1 MVLLRD
7 RRKRNSTMQA
17 LDFLNNVNSNRRN
30 SEPRPATR
38 PSPNKRRRTRRATD
52 IFDIPLSPERDM
64 RDAENGNGTADNTV
78 EPLTPR
84 RSTRL
89 KELHNNT
96 PKSQPR
102 WPLRSNSDAREGIP
116 DNEDGED
123 RDNSYISQNRSFSSD
138 SHPEDR
144 YSPGSPLSFVDEE
157 NENEGE
163 DESFVSPSFI
173 FIPRNMSSGLRSN
186 RASNANT
193 LRINGS
199 TRKIA
204 RERSR
209 ERSEVQMSEALPASK
224 ERESSA
230 SDHSPSNQ
238 DRSIR
243 SSIGHETP
251 KRRADENLHASPPS
265 RQRRSESSRSR
276 FYLTSSRRHAN
287 LIQHAN
293 TPTISRVR
301 DEHEARS
308 PRLFSRPPER
318 ERSGSAVPRPSRSM
332 NGDDDE
338 DAEGVRTHT
347 LPQPQ
352 SGHMHEHTRSASTQT
367 GSPVHED
374 SKRKQAQSNQNQ
386 MQSTRAN
393 SGSRYSLRERRTAEK
408 SIRSSAAAERYS
420 LRERHTAEISIRSP
434 SAAEEESNGEAH
446 LPSSPRPG
454 RNADADIM
462 NGEENEVTGNTE
474 TNHQSEGAD
483 VVHITVRNE
492 ESIDLTVNEA
502 YEEDVVAWFENN
514 LDVEKET
521 WIALIRRT
529 RMMAA
534 TADPYMA
541 KNFKGIK
548 SLTSELHHLCQSLP
562 EDPPLSLLDE
572 GRNLVDGISG
582 EASGILRKAWH
593 LATGRHTSLA
603 RKAKARYLVDE
614 FEAHVLPDLVG
625 LAVSYFKISYTN
637 SRLVAIRHPHLL
649 HLLNVILQLCDQIF
663 NLVKEEYVRS
673 KAASGR
679 IRGPLRLIIKAL
691 ERGDFERSM
700 QRRVDFDDSSDSVC
714 EVESG
719 RRWTDDEGIALTEG
733 LRMYQGPDRY
743 VQIVR
748 HFGDHLRGR
757 TLEELQAKAQEIRS
771 SNAPKIQDQ
780 LQTEEGLQTWQWLLS
795 I

>member
-17 LDFLNNVNSNRRN
+17 LEFLNNVNSNRRN
-30 SEPRPATR
+30 SEPQPATR
-38 PSPNKRRRTRRATD
+38 PWPNKRRRTRRATD

-64 RDAENGNGTADNTV
+64 RHAENGNGTADNTV

-96 PKSQPR
+96 PKSQSR
-102 WPLRSNSDAREGIP
+102 RSLRSNSDAREGIP

-123 RDNSYISQNRSFSSD
+123 RENGHISQNRSFSSV

-144 YSPGSPLSFVDEE
+144 YSPGSSSFVDEE

-163 DESFVSPSFI
+163 DESFVSPSFL
-173 FIPRNMSSGLRSN
+173 FIPRNISSGLRSN

-204 RERSR
+204 RERS
-209 ERSEVQMSEALPASK
+209 EVQMSEALPASK
-224 ERESSA
+224 GQESSA

-243 SSIGHETP
+243 SSIVHETP

-265 RQRRSESSRSR
+265 RQHRSESSRPS
-276 FYLTSSRRHAN
+276 FHQASSRR
-287 LIQHAN
+287 HAN

-301 DEHEARS
+301 DEHEAQS

-318 ERSGSAVPRPSRSM
+318 EQSGSAVPRSSRSM

-338 DAEGVRTHT
+338 DAGVGTHA
-347 LPQPQ
+347 PSQPQ
-352 SGHMHEHTRSASTQT
+352 SGHMHGVSPSFRRRTRATEKANQQSNIQEHTRSANTHT
-367 GSPVHED
+367 DSPVHED

-393 SGSRYSLRERRTAEK
+393 SGSRYSLRERHTAEK
-408 SIRSSAAAERYS
+408 STRSSAAAGRDS
-420 LRERHTAEISIRSP
+420 PRERHTAEISIRSP
-434 SAAEEESNGEAH
+434 SAAEEESNEEAH
-446 LPSSPRPG
+446 LPSSPRSG

-462 NGEENEVTGNTE
+462 NGGGNEVTVNAQI
-474 TNHQSEGAD
+474 NRQPEGAD
-483 VVHITVRNE
+483 VVLITVSGE

-502 YEEDVVAWFENN
+502 YEEEEDAVAWFENN
-514 LDVEKET
+514 LDVEKDT

-541 KNFKGIK
+541 KYFKGIK
-548 SLTSELHHLCQSLP
+548 SLTSELHHIYQNLP
-562 EDPPLSLLDE
+562 EDPPLSLFDE

-593 LATGRHTSLA
+593 LATSHHTSLS

-637 SRLVAIRHPHLL
+637 SLLVAARHPNLL
-649 HLLNVILQLCDQIF
+649 HLLNVILSLCDQIF

-679 IRGPLRLIIKAL
+679 IRRPLRLIIKAL
-691 ERGDFERSM
+691 EQGDFGRST
-700 QRRVDFDDSSDSVC
+700 QRHVDLDDSPDSVC
-714 EVESG
+714 EVASG

-733 LRMYQGPDRY
+733 LRMYQGK
-743 VQIVR
+743 
-748 HFGDHLRGR
+748 LRVF
-757 TLEELQAKAQEIRS
+757 
-771 SNAPKIQDQ
+771 
-780 LQTEEGLQTWQWLLS
+780 
-795 I
+795 